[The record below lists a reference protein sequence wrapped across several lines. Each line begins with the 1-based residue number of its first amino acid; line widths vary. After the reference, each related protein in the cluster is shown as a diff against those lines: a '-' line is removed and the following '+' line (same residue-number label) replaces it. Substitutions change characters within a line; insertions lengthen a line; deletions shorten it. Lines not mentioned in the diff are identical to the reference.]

1 MASACIESLGTSA
14 RTIPWSGKS
23 SRASPAAVGEHA
35 STPADVIVSRV
46 LSAIT
51 DDMGPTIASTSAS
64 SSVSIAVR
72 AVATVSPSS
81 TGTRST
87 APPNEPPASLI
98 WSTACSVAS
107 EIDSRSRLA
116 DGGSI
121 TPIVSRPSLTGDSA
135 IVDVVVAADAPR
147 ISPGLVVVRTRPTAT
162 VVTARRAV
170 NRAVTVR
177 RGTTGRH
184 PRRRPIATAWRGSS
198 EH

>member
-1 MASACIESLGTSA
+1 MM
-14 RTIPWSGKS
+14 
-23 SRASPAAVGEHA
+23 
-35 STPADVIVSRV
+35 PADVIVSRV
-46 LSAIT
+46 LSAMT
-51 DDMGPTIASTSAS
+51 DDMGPTMASTSAS
-64 SSVSIAVR
+64 SSVSIAVL

-81 TGTRST
+81 TGTSST
-87 APPNEPPASLI
+87 EPPNEPPASLI

-121 TPIVSRPSLTGDSA
+121 TPIVSRPSLTGISA

-147 ISPGLVVVRTRPTAT
+147 ISPGLSSFVQATAT
-162 VVTARRAV
+162 VVTTRRAV

-184 PRRRPIATAWRGSS
+184 HRRRPMRQRGAGRRSI
-198 EH
+198 ERTDRVDLPP